1 MLPRR
6 HGDRV
11 GEPRGPLTSALRSNS
26 CTGARAVLVLEDR
39 PDLEVHTSGLVRH
52 VHLFSSSRRGSR

>member
-26 CTGARAVLVLEDR
+26 CTGARAVLAEER
-39 PDLEVHTSGLVRH
+39 EGQVRT
-52 VHLFSSSRRGSR
+52 RQN